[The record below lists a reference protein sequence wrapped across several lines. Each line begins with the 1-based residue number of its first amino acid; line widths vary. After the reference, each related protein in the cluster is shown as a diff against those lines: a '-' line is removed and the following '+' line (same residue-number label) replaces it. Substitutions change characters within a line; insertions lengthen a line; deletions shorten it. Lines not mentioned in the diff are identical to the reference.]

1 MFFFQTNLISVET
14 LAKTIDPSQLTS
26 DFDGTLAYDHN
37 TWIELRLAVEDFT
50 WQANELLDQLEDVR
64 DELQQSDFAD
74 DVNGAKRAI
83 ERHKE
88 MHQKVTGNMVHDLD
102 LTGQR
107 LLQRS
112 VDGMSRVKDY
122 AALILIMG
130 RYLLIQKSCML
141 FSVLIQMLFI
151 HVNIASI

>member
-1 MFFFQTNLISVET
+1 MWYFQTNLISVET

-37 TWIELRLAVEDFT
+37 TWIELRLAVEEFT
-50 WQANELLDQLEDVR
+50 WDANELLDQLEDVR

-88 MHQKVTGNMVHDLD
+88 MHQKVPGNEIHKLD
-102 LTGQR
+102 LTGQM

-112 VDGMSRVKDY
+112 V
-122 AALILIMG
+122 
-130 RYLLIQKSCML
+130 
-141 FSVLIQMLFI
+141 
-151 HVNIASI
+151 

>member
-1 MFFFQTNLISVET
+1 MET
-14 LAKTIDPSQLTS
+14 LAKTIDPSQLTN

-83 ERHKE
+83 ERHIE
-88 MHQKVTGNMVHDLD
+88 MHKKVTGNMVHDLD

-112 VDGMSRVKDY
+112 VE
-122 AALILIMG
+122 
-130 RYLLIQKSCML
+130 
-141 FSVLIQMLFI
+141 
-151 HVNIASI
+151 

>member
-1 MFFFQTNLISVET
+1 MYLSKIIIIAKLTHYTHYFQTNLISVET
-14 LAKTIDPSQLTS
+14 LAKTIEPSQLTS

-88 MHQKVTGNMVHDLD
+88 MHQKVTGNLVHDLD

-107 LLQRS
+107 LLQRL
-112 VDGMSRVKDY
+112 VGRV
-122 AALILIMG
+122 G
-130 RYLLIQKSCML
+130 FR
-141 FSVLIQMLFI
+141 
-151 HVNIASI
+151 